1 MSCPKFSVRQFAE
14 EPGESMMNE
23 VRKRK
28 SKGPSFNVYV
38 AVSFP
43 NETFCEIENLVQ
55 QVGLA
60 KAQLVRELFLRGLA
74 AYHRDGRV
82 SEVVEQDR
90 NVSVSQFAEEG
101 AINVAA

>member
-1 MSCPKFSVRQFAE
+1 MS
-14 EPGESMMNE
+14 ES
-23 VRKRK
+23 RKRK
-28 SKGPSFNVYV
+28 NKGPNFNVYV

-43 NETFCEIENLVQ
+43 NETFCEIEHLVR

-82 SEVVEQDR
+82 RETAEPDGTASII
-90 NVSVSQFAEEG
+90 SQFEPVDAVD
-101 AINVAA
+101 VAA

>member
-1 MSCPKFSVRQFAE
+1 
-14 EPGESMMNE
+14 MNE

-28 SKGPSFNVYV
+28 SKGPNFNVYV

-43 NETFCEIENLVQ
+43 NETFCEIEVLGEQN
-55 QVGLA
+55 GLA

-82 SEVVEQDR
+82 SEMAEHDR
-90 NVSVSQFAEEG
+90 SVPAVRQFAAEG
-101 AINVAA
+101 AVEVAA

>member
-1 MSCPKFSVRQFAE
+1 
-14 EPGESMMNE
+14 MNE

-28 SKGPSFNVYV
+28 SKGPNFNVYV

-43 NETFCEIENLVQ
+43 NETFCEIEVLGEQN
-55 QVGLA
+55 GLA

-82 SEVVEQDR
+82 SEMAEHDR
-90 NVSVSQFAEEG
+90 SVPTVHQFAAEG
-101 AINVAA
+101 AVEVAA

>member
-1 MSCPKFSVRQFAE
+1 MS
-14 EPGESMMNE
+14 E

-28 SKGPSFNVYV
+28 SKGPTFNVYV

-43 NETFCEIENLVQ
+43 NETFCEIELLGQEN
-55 QVGLA
+55 GLA

-82 SEVVEQDR
+82 SEVDELDR
-90 NVSVSQFAEEG
+90 TLASVSSFAEDG
-101 AINVAA
+101 AVEVAA

>member
-1 MSCPKFSVRQFAE
+1 
-14 EPGESMMNE
+14 MMNE
-23 VRKRK
+23 MRKRK

-82 SEVVEQDR
+82 SEAAEQDR
-90 NVSVSQFAEEG
+90 SVTSVSQFTEAG
-101 AINVAA
+101 TVDVAA